1 MDLLEIVREWLI
13 DLTMAVHIE
22 ERRRGEDKD
31 GIKSFPVYLMEVS
44 PSLEDTDTENRKSL

>member
-22 ERRRGEDKD
+22 EIRRGEGKD
-31 GIKSFPVYLMEVS
+31 DIKSFPVFL
-44 PSLEDTDTENRKSL
+44 TEYADEWKV